1 MRREG
6 AGADRL
12 DTVRID
18 LHAHT
23 TASDGT
29 TAPRA
34 LVDEAVAAGLDVVAI
49 TDHDTTAGWAEAT
62 EAALSAPR
70 PLSLVRGMEWSCEA
84 RAEPAGTEKDG
95 RVSVH
100 LLCYLFDPED
110 PAIVAETERLRG
122 ERARRLR
129 VMAERMA
136 TDGLPVDVDA
146 LFADP
151 GRVPGRPHLAR
162 VLVDHGVAESMQAAF
177 AGPLSKDSPYYERKS
192 DTPVED
198 AVRAV
203 TAAGGV
209 TVIAHPR
216 ARSRGALMD
225 MAQIVEL
232 AESGLAGVEADHLDH
247 DVDDRAYLR
256 DLATRAGL
264 VATGSSDFHGANKT
278 VRLGAEL
285 TAPDQYAALVQRAN
299 GIDVVGTRR
308 ASADE
313 GA

>member
-1 MRREG
+1 M
-6 AGADRL
+6 
-12 DTVRID
+12 RID

-29 TAPRA
+29 TEPRA
-34 LVDEAVAAGLDVVAI
+34 LVAEAVTAGLDVVAI
-49 TDHDTTAGWAEAT
+49 TDHDTTAGWAAAT
-62 EAALSAPR
+62 EAEAALAAPR
-70 PLSLVRGMEWSCEA
+70 PLSLVRGMEWSCVA

-100 LLCYLFDPED
+100 LLCYLFDPDD
-110 PAIVAETERLRG
+110 PAILAETARLRG
-122 ERARRLR
+122 ERGRRLR

-136 TDGLPVDVDA
+136 ADGLPVDADE
-146 LFADP
+146 LFSDTEQ
-151 GRVPGRPHLAR
+151 VPGRPHLAR

-177 AGPLSKDSPYYERKS
+177 AGPLSKDSPYYERKR

-247 DVDDRAYLR
+247 DADDRAYLR
-256 DLATRAGL
+256 DLATGAGL
-264 VATGSSDFHGANKT
+264 VVTGSSDFHGGNKT

-285 TAPDQYAALVQRAN
+285 TAPDQYAALVERAF
-299 GIDVVGTRR
+299 GVDVVGGG
-308 ASADE
+308 SAAAQATTSGE